1 MLCPTIGFK
10 EVGSDFAER
19 SSKGRHE
26 NGLFNNMLL
35 IGDPDRSLVEYCGKS
50 VIRVNFRESRK
61 RAI

>member
-19 SSKGRHE
+19 SSQGRHE
-26 NGLFNNMLL
+26 NGLFSNMLL
-35 IGDPDRSLVEYCGKS
+35 GDPDKRSLVEYCGKS

-61 RAI
+61 RAV